1 MEDEQSTT
9 QEFAINQ
16 LQKLLKETVVDLRF
30 KKVDGTTRNMICTL
44 RTDLLPVLPPP
55 DPDKPVKERK
65 ESDLTL
71 RVFDLEKKEFRSF
84 RKDGLID
91 YKVYVPTPAEIAND
105 TNNL

>member
-1 MEDEQSTT
+1 MEDQSAT
-9 QEFAINQ
+9 QEYAITQ
-16 LQKLLKETVVDLRF
+16 LQKLLKETVVELRF
-30 KKVDGTTRNMICTL
+30 KKVDGTVRNMICTL

-65 ESDLTL
+65 ESELTL

-91 YKVYVPTPAEIAND
+91 YKVYVPTPTEIKND
-105 TNNL
+105 THNL

>member
-1 MEDEQSTT
+1 MENAEEDLNVIQAY
-9 QEFAINQ
+9 AIIQ

-71 RVFDLEKKEFRSF
+71 RVFDLEKYEWRSF
-84 RKDGLID
+84 TIKNVKRVEFSI
-91 YKVYVPTPAEIAND
+91 
-105 TNNL
+105 